1 MKIPPDH
8 ETYAENKL
16 EPVVSEHAPV
26 ALNKG
31 PVSKK
36 VEELPGLLESEA
48 HFVYDFTLE
57 GNEVK
62 REGNTR

>member
-1 MKIPPDH
+1 MKIPPN
-8 ETYAENKL
+8 TAVYSENKL
-16 EPVVSEHAPV
+16 EPLLSEHAPIAV
-26 ALNKG
+26 NKS

-62 REGNTR
+62 KERNVA